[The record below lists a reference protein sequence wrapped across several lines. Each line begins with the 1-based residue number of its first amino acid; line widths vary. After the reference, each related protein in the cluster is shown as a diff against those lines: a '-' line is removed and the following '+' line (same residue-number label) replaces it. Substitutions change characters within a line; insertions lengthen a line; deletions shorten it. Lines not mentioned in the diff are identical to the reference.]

1 MGNELL
7 YDVQNISCQY
17 KASHFPVLKLT
28 ELTIYKGQIYFI
40 VGASGVGKS
49 TILET
54 LGIMNNTIIKNDNA
68 KMNFHGKE
76 GWIDVSDIWNT
87 SERNQAR
94 FRKDYLSFIFQST
107 NLFLNLNAYENATVS
122 QVLQGR
128 GLAEARL
135 KARQLLMKLY
145 PKDFVIDIISGK
157 KVEKMSGGQRQRLAF
172 ARALGTDYSVL
183 FADEPTGNLDHHNAQ
198 KLLKILSDIVKNEK
212 RTAVIVSHDIDLA
225 VTYADKIVLIRK
237 DSEGE
242 GDKFHYF
249 GIVDEHSVYEKKHE
263 AWLNH
268 GSKQSFATEDLA
280 SVLKTAIRDNQN

>member
-1 MGNELL
+1 
-7 YDVQNISCQY
+7 
-17 KASHFPVLKLT
+17 
-28 ELTIYKGQIYFI
+28 
-40 VGASGVGKS
+40 
-49 TILET
+49 
-54 LGIMNNTIIKNDNA
+54 
-68 KMNFHGKE
+68 
-76 GWIDVSDIWNT
+76 
-87 SERNQAR
+87 
-94 FRKDYLSFIFQST
+94 
-107 NLFLNLNAYENATVS
+107 
-122 QVLQGR
+122 
-128 GLAEARL
+128 
-135 KARQLLMKLY
+135 
-145 PKDFVIDIISGK
+145 
-157 KVEKMSGGQRQRLAF
+157 MSGGQRQRLAF